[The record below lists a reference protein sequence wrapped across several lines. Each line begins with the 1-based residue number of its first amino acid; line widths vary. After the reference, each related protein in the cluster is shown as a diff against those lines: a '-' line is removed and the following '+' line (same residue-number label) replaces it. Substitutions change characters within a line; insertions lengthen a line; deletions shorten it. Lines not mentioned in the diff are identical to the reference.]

1 MKFGLVKT
9 SRGSFGFVARG
20 NALVAAFL
28 PELELSLRRKLRS
41 LFPDAVEDRGCLPT
55 LRRQVADYYA
65 GKPTRFTTPI
75 ELDGVPPFRAAVL
88 RKCHEVAY
96 GETVSYADL
105 AAALG
110 RPRAARAVGGAM
122 ASNPIPLVIPCH
134 RVLRS
139 DGSLGGFSSLCG
151 VEEKRRMLEMEG
163 AAVTDHARPRRRA
176 AG

>member
-1 MKFGLVKT
+1 MKFGIVKT
-9 SRGSFGFVARG
+9 SRGAFGFVARG

-28 PELELSLRRKLRS
+28 PELEGSLRRKVKAQY
-41 LFPDAVEDRGCLPT
+41 PDAVEDAGCLPS

-65 GKPTRFTTPI
+65 GTPTRFTTPVDL
-75 ELDGVPPFRAAVL
+75 EGVPPFRAAVL
-88 RKCHEVAY
+88 RLCHEVAY

-110 RPRAARAVGGAM
+110 KPKAARAVGGAM
-122 ASNPIPLVIPCH
+122 ATNPIPLVIPCH

-139 DGSLGGFSSLCG
+139 DGSLGGFSSPCG
-151 VEEKRRMLEMEG
+151 VEEKRRMLEMEK
-163 AAVTDHARPRRRA
+163 AAVTVRARPGQRA